1 MRTNVEEFMA
11 TRQQSAL
18 CSLCRRAQRDAEER
32 RHKHRTALSPHQP
45 TSHSVFYA
53 RLGWGRFSLSTLVL
67 SFCSRTGGPA
77 PHCHHLKRK
86 LTNSIVSAAPP
97 CLVSGSVCT
106 RHTPATPFGFLP
118 RNVSV
123 PWVVRILR
131 QRGFGRGHMW

>member
-1 MRTNVEEFMA
+1 MWKNLWPRDNKVLYAVFVVEHNATQKKGDTSTVQLYHPTNQPA
-11 TRQQSAL
+11 TVYSTLAW
-18 CSLCRRAQRDAEER
+18 D
-32 RHKHRTALSPHQP
+32 
-45 TSHSVFYA
+45 
-53 RLGWGRFSLSTLVL
+53 GGRFSLSTLVL